1 MEYLLSIN
9 SIHHH
14 NLIFKSPIKNQNDNF
29 LYFYKLI
36 YSNHFLN
43 LKYILLKFDYTDY
56 KIICKNNN
64 YLLSINKNDIFL
76 EKLRNLEVTILKSI
90 NIHVKKNIV
99 CNCYDDIMKKQY
111 LYCFQTIPN
120 LKNLSLKI
128 SGIWEDN
135 YNIGLV
141 YKLYYNISTEKLS
154 NMIC

>member
-1 MEYLLSIN
+1 MEYLLDIN
-9 SIHHH
+9 SIHHK
-14 NLIFKSPIKNQNDNF
+14 NLIFKSPIKNQNDHF

-36 YSNHFLN
+36 YSNNYFN

-56 KIICKNNN
+56 RIIVKNNN

-76 EKLRNLEVTILKSI
+76 EKLKNLEITILNSI
-90 NIHVKKNIV
+90 NIHINKNIV
-99 CNCYDDIMKKQY
+99 CNCYEDILKKQY
-111 LYCFQTIPN
+111 LYCFQNYPN